1 MWLRSSCSH
10 PGPSLQVLNNGVS
23 SEGGCP
29 APPPAPA
36 ACTTRW
42 VGWGRAAGRLHLA
55 GTKSLIQRILERFFL
70 LNTHTSPAAVLRRM
84 EQSRGHLEKGFCP
97 QPQAPS
103 LVG

>member
-29 APPPAPA
+29 APA

-42 VGWGRAAGRLHLA
+42 VGWGYAAGRLHLA
-55 GTKSLIQRILERFFL
+55 GTKSLIQRVLERFSPL
-70 LNTHTSPAAVLRRM
+70 SAHISPAAVLGRM
-84 EQSRGHLEKGFCP
+84 EQSRGHLERGFRP